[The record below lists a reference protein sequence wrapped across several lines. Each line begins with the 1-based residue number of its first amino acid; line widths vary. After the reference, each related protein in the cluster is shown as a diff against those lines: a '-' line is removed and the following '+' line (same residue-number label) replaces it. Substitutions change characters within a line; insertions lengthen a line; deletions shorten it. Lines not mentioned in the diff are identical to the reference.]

1 MTRQEAVTMPM
12 NRTNVQASRFPGS
25 TTGGEVMRLMLC
37 FVLLGVVFAS
47 AAGAADHTV
56 TMSGLTYRPP
66 ALTVRVGDAIRLIN
80 DDGTDHHVFVPT
92 GGFAID
98 FGPQKPGTTVE
109 MPLGKAGTFEV
120 ECVFHP
126 HMLLTVTVSR

>member
-1 MTRQEAVTMPM
+1 M
-12 NRTNVQASRFPGS
+12 RF
-25 TTGGEVMRLMLC
+25 LLC
-37 FVLLGVVFAS
+37 FVLLETLAAG

-56 TMSGLTYRPP
+56 TMAGLQYRPS
-66 ALTVRVGDAIRLIN
+66 ALTARVGDVIHFVN

-109 MPLGKAGTFEV
+109 MPSGKAGTFEV

-126 HMLLTVTVSR
+126 HMLLKVRVTR